1 MAEAT
6 HLTRALSPSRFV
18 PLSQLSD
25 TPVVR
30 TVPQNRSESVH
41 TTPDGYYTRK
51 HTQFYLSRNDNLW
64 RSIFRGADDRI
75 VKAMSETVNVE
86 HTDGSID
93 VLERGMFELGGEGE
107 TILLAA
113 VLWKCKLDIIQKIVE
128 KYPHLLGMTSRGSL
142 HQGENEMHIAV
153 AQGNLDVVKYF
164 LKKYVETDPVLLQKV
179 MTARSTGR
187 AISEESGSLHL
198 FGETVFH
205 YAVKAGNLEIVQ
217 ELVKMFP
224 ECIKDKVQTNQF
236 NALHL
241 LVNDVHKPIDEF
253 VTLYRYICRECP
265 DLQNHKNNMNQ
276 TPVQLAF
283 QKRNVGILEIL
294 KIPLWQFEQTTRF
307 RFPISLIDPIMCGSK
322 GLIENAVENGDKS
335 VLEHPVVETILK
347 CKWKL
352 YVREIFAYRLVGT
365 TIFVIGF
372 LTPAVSYQLYDID
385 ERRNY
390 DLTDWRSRRRLTL
403 EIGAT
408 ICALIAAVLE
418 IRKCIRLRRKYFA
431 QNRIGDNINQ
441 WLVFLPVITTFFLR
455 ATNTGIHGKENQAFL
470 NAENALLGISCISG
484 WIHFLSFAKGSEQV
498 GPVVFVL
505 WKTLFT
511 NFTYWLWVYLPLTL
525 GFAAAL
531 FLQLQSDSPAE
542 KNLVTWDVYGDS
554 AVLLLLFTLQPAS
567 YDTVR
572 AANSFPFT
580 VVLYFTYAFILILF
594 LNILIAMLVETFN
607 TVRQDNYR
615 EWKLQLASL
624 ILDTDFELSE
634 QYRRRIT
641 SRFGYRLMI
650 QDLDQIDLAL
660 NPRRECNSCQDPQIK
675 YFHFTERVTKSGDSM
690 SPRRTHRSKNPQVY
704 PELISVVVE
713 RSDDGQS
720 FKTIQIKDLA
730 HWTNWSEFS
739 KGLYKFLLWELA
751 SRLIDSGMDSYV
763 TNSKMWKHGRLAQK
777 IEKETRFRN
786 MGNN

>member
-142 HQGENEMHIAV
+142 HQ
-153 AQGNLDVVKYF
+153 
-164 LKKYVETDPVLLQKV
+164 ETDPVLLQKV

-441 WLVFLPVITTFFLR
+441 WLVFLP
-455 ATNTGIHGKENQAFL
+455 
-470 NAENALLGISCISG
+470 
-484 WIHFLSFAKGSEQV
+484 GSEQV

-777 IEKETRFRN
+777 IEKERRFRN
-786 MGNN
+786 MANN